1 MKILLIF
8 LFLSF
13 ISGQILSFALADI
26 RISLLDIAVLVNVI
40 YFIFSTKALKKT
52 TKKWYLS
59 VFGPFLAIALIS
71 LIITRLRYGLTNMNW
86 LISGLYLVR
95 FTLYSFLV
103 AIGVWLKK
111 TARISLPGLFISG
124 SMIALLG
131 LLQYWLYPDLR
142 NLYYLGW
149 DPHHYRVFST
159 MLDPNFT
166 GIILVLTLWLGIYL
180 YLTLHKNTLL
190 HLLVILALGF
200 DVLALLLTYSRG
212 SFIAFL
218 FGLGLWCYRRNK
230 FFIFLLALG
239 FFCASILMLP
249 KSPGESVDLSRTI
262 SVWSRWQNSQEAIG
276 LWLNAPVLGHG
287 FNVFGIHN
295 SWLFI
300 LATTGVLGMLSYL
313 WIWCG
318 LYKKVKSVAEKS
330 HQQTYF
336 QLWKISVLTVFLHSL
351 FDNSLFFAPLMF
363 WLWILTGNL
372 FNPENRKQFG

>member
-1 MKILLIF
+1 MNSEQEEVNSNNQKEPMPVVAQPEPEQSLYSWKAPARLYKKRSREFYSTVAALVILLSVILMFAKEF
-8 LFLSF
+8 L
-13 ISGQILSFALADI
+13 
-26 RISLLDIAVLVNVI
+26 
-40 YFIFSTKALKKT
+40 
-52 TKKWYLS
+52 
-59 VFGPFLAIALIS
+59 LI
-71 LIITRLRYGLTNMNW
+71 G
-86 LISGLYLVR
+86 
-95 FTLYSFLV
+95 
-103 AIGVWLKK
+103 
-111 TARISLPGLFISG
+111 
-124 SMIALLG
+124 
-131 LLQYWLYPDLR
+131 
-142 NLYYLGW
+142 
-149 DPHHYRVFST
+149 
-159 MLDPNFT
+159 
-166 GIILVLTLWLGIYL
+166 
-180 YLTLHKNTLL
+180 
-190 HLLVILALGF
+190 VILALGF